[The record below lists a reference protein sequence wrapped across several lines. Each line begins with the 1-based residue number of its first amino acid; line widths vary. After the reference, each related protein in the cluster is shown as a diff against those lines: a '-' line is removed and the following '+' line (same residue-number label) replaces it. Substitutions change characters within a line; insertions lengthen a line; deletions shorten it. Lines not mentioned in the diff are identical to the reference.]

1 MTCFSNFVG
10 PLRGIFVG
18 NLLLL
23 FCSVFYL
30 AWWIIS
36 FRPNSSGGLV
46 SVLISMFFITAASI
60 TGVVAIVWMSGG
72 INTLSQDS
80 NSMPVGLILLG
91 GAVLMFVVL
100 LVTTFVFHRTA
111 TLELILINGWA
122 VLELSAVAV
131 LYGTGHFGPG
141 RAVILA
147 LLVGIATIVGLIC
160 YVLYYRLDKTASY
173 WIGMIPLI
181 MDAFVMAVFL
191 GMLAVHNIHR

>member
-10 PLRGIFVG
+10 PLRRIFIG
-18 NLLLL
+18 NLLFLI
-23 FCSVFYL
+23 CSLFYL
-30 AWWIIS
+30 AWWLIS
-36 FRPNSSGGLV
+36 FRPNPPGGLANG
-46 SVLISMFFITAASI
+46 LISIFFITAAFI
-60 TGVVAIVWMSGG
+60 TAVVAIVWMSGG
-72 INTLSQDS
+72 INTLSQDLKS
-80 NSMPVGLILLG
+80 IRVGLILLG
-91 GAVLMFVVL
+91 GAVLMLVVL

-111 TLELILINGWA
+111 TLELALIHGWA

-141 RAVILA
+141 RAVILT
-147 LLVGIATIVGLIC
+147 LLVGIATIVGLFC

-191 GMLAVHNIHR
+191 GVLAVRDIHR